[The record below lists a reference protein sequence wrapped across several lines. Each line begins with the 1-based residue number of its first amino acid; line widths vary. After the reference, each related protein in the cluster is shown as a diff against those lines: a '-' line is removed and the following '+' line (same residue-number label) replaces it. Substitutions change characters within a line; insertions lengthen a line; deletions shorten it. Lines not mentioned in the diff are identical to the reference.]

1 MPPLDTIE
9 FVRRRR
15 RGAFNSVQ
23 LQYLIESYKKQWGK
37 KASKGIGS
45 AFIKNS
51 KRSSSPT
58 NNATNFAADAGGASG
73 SGSAAVADAG
83 SNSSGGGGISIFG
96 KFLKFGSKKNTSS
109 PSSTQV
115 VV

>member
-1 MPPLDTIE
+1 MAIALIEAGMPPLDTIE

-37 KASKGIGS
+37 KSSKGIGFS
-45 AFIKNS
+45 KNS

-58 NNATNFAADAGGASG
+58 NAEANGGNTAT
-73 SGSAAVADAG
+73 
-83 SNSSGGGGISIFG
+83 SSGVAESGGSSKGGIFG
-96 KFLKFGSKKNTSS
+96 KLLKFGSKKNPT
-109 PSSTQV
+109 PV
-115 VV
+115 V